1 MEEPA
6 GRKGSSEAETTEA
19 RAARLAQEVA
29 HSVEFHKERLA
40 TDFPFVKPEYLQ
52 KFVLM
57 GAVAEEKK

>member
-1 MEEPA
+1 MEPA

-29 HSVEFHKERLA
+29 DSVEFHKELLV

-52 KFVLM
+52 KFALM
-57 GAVAEEKK
+57 GAVAEKKG